1 MNLVLALWERAS
13 PRMGPAQFSQTEHYP
28 RPKVSYSGITHLV
41 FVD

>member
-1 MNLVLALWERAS
+1 
-13 PRMGPAQFSQTEHYP
+13 MGPAQFPRTEHYP